1 MFTEDAKILMMSED
15 GLSQTYVKIGDVKA
29 GDTAVSAKT
38 GKPVTVVHCGY
49 RVQSCARLCNVKKDA
64 FGENCP
70 FEDVVAIDSVRIMM
84 SILNTKN
91 TSSFPLLLFPE
102 KAHGLYFINRTKFYI
117 VDLED
122 NHEGVI
128 VCGLPLQ
135 PLESNGLWERMGM
148 TPN

>member
-38 GKPVTVVHCGY
+38 GKPVTVVHCGC

-91 TSSFPLLLFPE
+91 RCIYSL
-102 KAHGLYFINRTKFYI
+102 K
-117 VDLED
+117 
-122 NHEGVI
+122 
-128 VCGLPLQ
+128 
-135 PLESNGLWERMGM
+135 
-148 TPN
+148 

>member
-15 GLSQTYVKIGDVKA
+15 GLSQTYVKISDVKA

-38 GKPVTVVHCGY
+38 GKPVTVIHCGY
-49 RVQSCARLCNVKKDA
+49 RVQPCGRLCNVEKDS

-70 FEDVVAIDSVRIMM
+70 FEGIVASDNVRIMM

-91 TSSFPLLLFPE
+91 TTSFPLLLFPE
-102 KAHGLYFINRTKFYI
+102 KARGLYFVNQTKFYT

-122 NHEGVI
+122 NRDGVI

-135 PLESNGLWERMGM
+135 PLEFNGLWERLGM
-148 TPN
+148 TSN